1 MSFLNKIKLNY
12 NIKLLDDHI
21 ANHNNAEI
29 YNLLKNTKSS
39 KSEFFFTLLNRLNHK
54 YANSADG
61 ENLFPN
67 KYTIISSFHYDDQS
81 EMFSKHEMKL
91 IRP

>member
-39 KSEFFFTLLNRLNHK
+39 KSEYFFTLLNRLNHK
-54 YANSADG
+54 YSNLQMEKTYFQISIQFYRLFITMIK
-61 ENLFPN
+61 NLF
-67 KYTIISSFHYDDQS
+67 
-81 EMFSKHEMKL
+81 L
-91 IRP
+91 IF

>member
-39 KSEFFFTLLNRLNHK
+39 KVSIF
-54 YANSADG
+54 S
-61 ENLFPN
+61 LF
-67 KYTIISSFHYDDQS
+67 
-81 EMFSKHEMKL
+81 
-91 IRP
+91 